1 MIIGKSKDADS
12 RTITAKG
19 QLHKVTNTE
28 EAETKYRELK
38 LKGRTV
44 VRLDQ
49 AALKNKFPE
58 LPNEKV
64 TEKFVEMLLTEGVDV
79 VR

>member
-1 MIIGKSKDADS
+1 MILGKSKDADS

-19 QLHKVTNTE
+19 QLYKVTNTE
-28 EAETKYRELK
+28 EAETKYREIK

-64 TEKFVEMLLTEGVDV
+64 TLAFVEMLLNEGIDV
-79 VR
+79 VL